1 MGRWMLGDLPGFSDG
16 PDSQNDWMDIYG
28 YLWIFTPY
36 RTMRRVDVCWSL
48 IYFDTFRWFGIPKFP
63 TLSSLS
69 IDGGRKECP
78 MVANAFWWWLP
89 CLSPRIPAEGFQR
102 LKACVA
108 SEGVLVEVFCTL
120 VETWTL
126 GALPSSWSSCKLPKN
141 PSNCSV
147 LSVPCASGHP
157 P

>member
-1 MGRWMLGDLPGFSDG
+1 MDVGGSAWILRWML
-16 PDSQNDWMDIYG
+16 DSQNDWKDRSPKGDIYG
-28 YLWIFTPY
+28 YQIFIDIYTIPNHEA
-36 RTMRRVDVCWSL
+36 CWCL
-48 IYFDTFRWFGIPKFP
+48 LKFDIVRP
-63 TLSSLS
+63 LSGGLAFQNFL
-69 IDGGRKECP
+69 GRKECP
-78 MVANAFWWWLP
+78 MVADAFWWWLP

-120 VETWTL
+120 VDTWTL
-126 GALPSSWSSCKLPKN
+126 GALPSSWSSWKLPKN

-147 LSVPCASGHP
+147 VLSVPRAGGYP